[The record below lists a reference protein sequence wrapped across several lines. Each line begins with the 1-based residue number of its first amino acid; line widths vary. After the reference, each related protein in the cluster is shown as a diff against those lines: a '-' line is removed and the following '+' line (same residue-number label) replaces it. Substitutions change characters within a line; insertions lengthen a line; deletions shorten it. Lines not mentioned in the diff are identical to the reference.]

1 MLGVG
6 STHVDL
12 GTSKGSIVV
21 DDTERTAIGEH
32 INEPT
37 EEERHTL
44 RRVAGSLPV
53 VAYVIC
59 AVEFAER
66 ASYYGVQP
74 LIGNFVN
81 RPLPSKLPPRFN
93 F

>member
-6 STHVDL
+6 NTHVDL
-12 GTSKGSIVV
+12 GTTKGSIVV
-21 DDTERTAIGEH
+21 DDTERAAIGEH

-44 RRVAGSLPV
+44 RRVAGSLPF

-81 RPLPSKLPPRFN
+81 RPLPRKSQP
-93 F
+93 

>member
-1 MLGVG
+1 MVIADGDRPVL
-6 STHVDL
+6 
-12 GTSKGSIVV
+12 
-21 DDTERTAIGEH
+21 GEH
-32 INEPT
+32 VNAPT

-44 RRVAGSLPV
+44 RRVAGKIPT
-53 VAYVIC
+53 VAYMIC

-81 RPLPSKLPPRFN
+81 RKLPAGGNGYGAPPRGTQQTAGMSLLL
-93 F
+93 